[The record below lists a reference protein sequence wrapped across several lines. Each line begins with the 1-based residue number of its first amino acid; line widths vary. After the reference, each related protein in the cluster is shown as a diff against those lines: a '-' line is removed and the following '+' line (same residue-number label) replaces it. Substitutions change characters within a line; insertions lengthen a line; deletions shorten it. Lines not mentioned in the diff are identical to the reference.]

1 MNIVAMIP
9 ARSGTKGFPDK
20 NIKNLCG
27 RPLISYSIEAA
38 LKCNQINETFINSD
52 SKKYLDIG
60 MELGAKPFLRSKEL
74 AKDDTSMK
82 SVIINFIKILEEEGK
97 TFDAIIVL
105 YPVYPLRNSN
115 DLDKIINTFKKI
127 GGNRPLIGMKIPETH
142 PYLCYKLDE
151 KHSPK
156 SVIDFDVNIYYR
168 RQTYPQY
175 FQITHWAC
183 VLPVKSLSTLNRRL
197 MNENTYGYIIPN
209 DVPIVDID
217 TPLDFQYAEFLLKS
231 GVYKL

>member
-1 MNIVAMIP
+1 MIP

-38 LKCNQINETFINSD
+38 LKCSQINETFINSD

-82 SVIINFIKILEEEGK
+82 SVIINFIKILEEQGK
-97 TFDAIIVL
+97 IFDAIIVL
-105 YPVYPLRNSN
+105 YPVYPIRNSN
-115 DLDKIINTFKKI
+115 DLDNMITAFKKI
-127 GGNRPLIGMKIPETH
+127 GGNRPLIGMKIPKTH

-168 RQTYPQY
+168 RQTYPEY
-175 FQITHWAC
+175 FQLTHWAC
-183 VLPVKSLSTLNRRL
+183 VLPTGILHSLNTQL
-197 MNENTYGYIIPN
+197 MNKDTYGYIISDN
-209 DVPIVDID
+209 IHTLDID
-217 TPLDFQYAEFLLKS
+217 TSLDLQYAEFLLQK
-231 GVYKL
+231 GGI